1 MLIPSV
7 VIGHNSFQS
16 SLSRRVN
23 ANSQLSQLLPLGVDK
38 LIKKVNANSQHS
50 IIVLIFMS
58 KLIKKGEC

>member
-7 VIGHNSFQS
+7 NIMATPVKA

-23 ANSQLSQLLPLGVDK
+23 ANSQPFPSGVS
-38 LIKKVNANSQHS
+38 V
-50 IIVLIFMS
+50 MP

>member
-7 VIGHNSFQS
+7 GFRATQRTA

-23 ANSQLSQLLPLGVDK
+23 ANSQPFPSGVS
-38 LIKKVNANSQHS
+38 V
-50 IIVLIFMS
+50 MP

>member
-7 VIGHNSFQS
+7 RPVPVRIYT

-23 ANSQLSQLLPLGVDK
+23 ANSQ
-38 LIKKVNANSQHS
+38 HS
-50 IIVLIFMS
+50 GDIALNQV